1 MLASFDPVALD
12 QACVDLCQKA
22 APIRNSQLGEN
33 LAKPDW
39 HDHGDHW
46 TNSNP
51 NVAWRETLAHGEK
64 IGLGT
69 RAYELITME

>member
-12 QACVDLCQKA
+12 QACVDLCAKET
-22 APIRNSQLGEN
+22 PIRNSQIGDN
-33 LAKPDW
+33 LAKPDF

-46 TNSNP
+46 HNSNP
-51 NVAWRETLAHGEK
+51 NVAWEDTLIHGEK

-69 RAYELITME
+69 RDYELITM

>member
-1 MLASFDPVALD
+1 M
-12 QACVDLCQKA
+12 
-22 APIRNSQLGEN
+22 IRNSQLGEN